1 MGVVLWSYPLTDE
14 SRNGAEES
22 FRLALFRQGSQTRF
36 STGETELPV
45 SCDDI
50 KDGC

>member
-1 MGVVLWSYPLTDE
+1 MGVVLLSYPLMDE

-22 FRLALFRQGSQTRF
+22 LLALFRRGSQTCF

-45 SCDDI
+45 SCDDV